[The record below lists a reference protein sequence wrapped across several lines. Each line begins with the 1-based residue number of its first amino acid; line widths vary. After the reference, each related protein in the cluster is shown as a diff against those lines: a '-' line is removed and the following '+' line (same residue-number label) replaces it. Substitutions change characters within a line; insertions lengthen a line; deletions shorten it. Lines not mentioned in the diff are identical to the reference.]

1 MTPAEDANS
10 DGCFLLGA
18 FRDKILLIQ
27 KILNPFMGYIITL
40 ITVFGGGTPAE
51 LWVMADFSSALP
63 TFVNLFVLFFLTGKF
78 FDLVKDYK
86 ARYMGIG
93 QVDPNFKVFY
103 EG

>member
-1 MTPAEDANS
+1 MLPITAPSVRKPMSFGFTPVESIS
-10 DGCFLLGA
+10 DIVYLFIIIPR
-18 FRDKILLIQ
+18 FR
-27 KILNPFMGYIITL
+27 
-40 ITVFGGGTPAE
+40 A
-51 LWVMADFSSALP
+51 
-63 TFVNLFVLFFLTGKF
+63 LFVLFFLTGKF

>member
-40 ITVFGGGTPAE
+40 FA
-51 LWVMADFSSALP
+51 
-63 TFVNLFVLFFLTGKF
+63 LFFLTGKF
-78 FDLVKDYK
+78 FELIKDYK
-86 ARYMGIG
+86 ARYLGIG